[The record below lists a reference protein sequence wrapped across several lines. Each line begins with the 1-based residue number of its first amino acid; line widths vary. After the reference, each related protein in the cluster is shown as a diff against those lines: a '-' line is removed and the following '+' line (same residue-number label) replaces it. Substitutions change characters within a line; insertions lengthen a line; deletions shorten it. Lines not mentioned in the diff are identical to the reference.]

1 MTQQHITSTLEKK
14 WSSNGQARE
23 SETRN
28 ALKVAYVVAII
39 AAAGAFIVPG
49 LLRGVA
55 LWQSFTS
62 KTPGAVIAIVA
73 ILVPFIIETSRA
85 AALLWSVADAARS
98 RYYSSAIGAVI
109 SIAFVWHELANVEQ
123 YVEAAGG
130 NQLVLASVKFIIV
143 AALLIE
149 ARLIAGLFRK

>member
-1 MTQQHITSTLEKK
+1 L
-14 WSSNGQARE
+14 NGQTRE
-23 SETRN
+23 KETKA
-28 ALKVAYVVAII
+28 ALKAAYYTAIVAAI
-39 AAAGAFIVPG
+39 AAFVVPG
-49 LLRGVA
+49 MLRGVG
-55 LWQSFTS
+55 LFESFNS
-62 KTPGAVIAIVA
+62 KTPSIVVA
-73 ILVPFIIETSRA
+73 ATSILIPFIIEVSRA

-98 RYYSSAIGAVI
+98 RYYSSAIGVVI
-109 SIAFVWHELANVEQ
+109 SIAFVWHELANVER